1 MEQEITSEGKC
12 IYCGETF
19 SQMEITKHL
28 ISHLKKTESEMRA
41 GSEPAYLLNISYGRY
56 FLQVLV
62 TGSASFKTLDTFLRK
77 IWLECCGHMSAF
89 SHKHF
94 KIRMS
99 DKFEDVLSP
108 NLKFRHV
115 YDFGSTTELDL
126 QMKGRFIIPL
136 KNNLFLLSRNEPLKI
151 MCSKCKKKTAKVCCT
166 VHIYEDDEGFY
177 CDECAV
183 IHENECEDFEDF
195 SRTPIVNS
203 PRMGVCGYEGG
214 TIDTERDGV

>member
-1 MEQEITSEGKC
+1 MEQETTSEGKC

-19 SQMEITKHL
+19 SQKEITKHL
-28 ISHLKKTESEMRA
+28 ISHLKKTESEKRA
-41 GSEPAYLLNISYGRY
+41 GSEPAYLLNISAGSY

-62 TGSASFKTLDTFLRK
+62 KGSASFKTLDSFLRK

-94 KIRMS
+94 RIRMS

-108 NLKFRHV
+108 NLKFRHI
-115 YDFGSTTELDL
+115 YDFSSTTELDL
-126 QMKGRFIIPL
+126 QMKGRFIVPV
-136 KNNLFLLSRNEPLKI
+136 NNNITLLSRNEPLKI
-151 MCSKCKKKTAKVCCT
+151 MCSLCKVKSATVFCT

-177 CDECAV
+177 CDDCEV
-183 IHENECEDFEDF
+183 KHEDECEDFEDCAKA
-195 SRTPIVNS
+195 SIVNS

-214 TIDTERDGV
+214 VIDTERDGV